1 MKDLDTEKIEQMIL
15 NNFSNNEMKAFIDNI
30 ISCKD
35 KEKIKKNVWSGDIIE
50 KYKKQSGVA
59 LSVEE
64 EEIIK
69 TIYLY
74 LCIEGNAEK
83 MKKLME
89 KKIQVQKAPFAIGS
103 EKLTFLQWKDKKQ
116 QPKLFG

>member
-1 MKDLDTEKIEQMIL
+1 MDDTEKVERMIL
-15 NNFSNNEMKAFIDNI
+15 SNFSTGEMKIFIQNI
-30 ISCKD
+30 SGAKD
-35 KEKIKKNVWSGDIIE
+35 KEKLKKNILSGEIIE
-50 KYKKQSGVA
+50 KYKQSSGVP
-59 LSVEE
+59 LSNEE

-83 MKKLME
+83 IMKLME
-89 KKIQVQKAPFAIGS
+89 QSIRLKNTPHAMGS